1 MKKKIALTLVLLTL
15 LSLFSCT
22 AGGKDDGTTTVVTE
36 DSRADTKEGTT
47 DATTVEDT
55 SLTLIADGKSE
66 YTIVRPEGAKDSYE
80 TAAAIAFNEKLKA
93 FTGKTLP
100 VTTDWKDNEVK
111 DKEVL
116 IGITSRDKD
125 VAKVDRSMLGYGGY
139 IVAVIGER
147 IVLTANDKAG
157 LDAAV
162 EYFFSF
168 YDDQKSTT
176 TIKVNKELYNIVEK
190 AEINAGSLPFRA
202 MWLSQFDLN
211 SVYGSSGGQANE
223 ATFRN
228 NITRVLDNCKS
239 IGINNV
245 IVQVRPNADSMYPS
259 EYYAPSAYVV
269 GEYGKDFT
277 YDPFAIIV
285 KEAHDRGLLV
295 HAWINPMRAMKTTE
309 IVKLDQKYTVRK
321 WWDDESLREK
331 YLPTVNSQVYLNVGY
346 PEVRQLILDGAAEI
360 LAKYSVDGL
369 HMDDYFYPTK
379 ETSFDAAAYKEYGS
393 GKSLADWRRANINTL
408 VEGLYSISKADGKN
422 VVFGISPAGNIDNVY
437 NSQYA
442 DIYTWCANKG
452 YIDYIC
458 PQIYFGFEHKTC
470 AFDKTADKWSGIIK
484 TDGVCLIIGMTLGKA
499 VNGAQNKPDTYAG
512 DGANEWINNKDVLLR
527 CLVRSTETDKCTGVA
542 YFCYQYFW
550 NPTTGAENSYTKAE
564 RDNLLPCL
572 AEIAKADEGK
582 NN

>member
-1 MKKKIALTLVLLTL
+1 MKRLISSALALLLLLTL
-15 LSLFSCT
+15 FSCASEGDSGIT
-22 AGGKDDGTTTVVTE
+22 TETTTE
-36 DSRADTKEGTT
+36 DT
-47 DATTVEDT
+47 DMPSDSATTSDAPPAEED
-55 SLTLIADGKSE
+55 SLTLFEDGKSE
-66 YTIVRPEGAKDSYE
+66 YTIVRPDGAKESYE
-80 TAAAIAFNEKLKA
+80 TAAAISFNEKFKVL
-93 FTGKTLP
+93 TGKTLP
-100 VTTDWKDNEVK
+100 VTTDWKDNPVK
-111 DKEVL
+111 EKEVL
-116 IGITSRDKD
+116 IGVTSREINSS
-125 VAKVDRSMLGYGGY
+125 KVDRSLLGYGGY
-139 IVAVIGER
+139 IVAVIDNR
-147 IVLTANDKAG
+147 LILTANDKAG

-162 EYFFSF
+162 KYFFSL
-168 YDDQKSTT
+168 YDIHKGLD
-176 TIKVNKELYNIVEK
+176 TIKVSKELFIIVEK
-190 AEINAGSLPFRA
+190 AEIKAGSLPFRA
-202 MWLSQFDLN
+202 MWLSQFDL
-211 SVYGSSGGQANE
+211 SPVYGSSSGQADE
-223 ATFRN
+223 ATFRK

-259 EYYAPSAYVV
+259 EYYAPSSYVV
-269 GEYGKDFT
+269 GAYGNDFA

-295 HAWINPMRAMKTTE
+295 HAWINPMRAMKTSE

-321 WWDDESLREK
+321 WWDDETLRAK

-360 LAKYSVDGL
+360 LAKYPVDGL

-379 ETSFDAAAYKEYGS
+379 DASFDSSAFSEYGNR
-393 GKSLADWRRANINTL
+393 KSLADWRRANINTL
-408 VEGLYSISKADGKN
+408 VAGLYSISKADGKN
-422 VVFGISPAGNIDNVY
+422 VTFGISPAGNIDNVY

-470 AFDKTADKWSGIIK
+470 AFDKTADKWSSIIK
-484 TDGVCLIIGMTLGKA
+484 EDSVSLIIGMTLGKA
-499 VNGAQNKPDTYAG
+499 VSGAQGTEDKYAG
-512 DGANEWINNKDVLLR
+512 TGSKEWIENKDVLLR
-527 CLVRSTETDKCTGVA
+527 CLIRATETDKCTGVA

-564 RDNLLPCL
+564 RANLLPCL

-582 NN
+582 K

>member
-1 MKKKIALTLVLLTL
+1 MKRFFSLSLACLMLFALFSCTTGGDPNGTTTAVTEDSGSPSDDVTTTAETEAENSLTL
-15 LSLFSCT
+15 LS
-22 AGGKDDGTTTVVTE
+22 
-36 DSRADTKEGTT
+36 
-47 DATTVEDT
+47 
-55 SLTLIADGKSE
+55 DGKSD
-66 YTIVRPEGAKDSYE
+66 YKIVRPDGSKDSYE
-80 TAAAIAFNEKLKA
+80 TAAAITFNERLKA
-93 FTGKTLP
+93 LTGKTLP
-100 VTTDWKDNEVK
+100 VTTDWKDNPVEG
-111 DKEVL
+111 KEIL

-125 VAKVDRSMLGYGGY
+125 IAKVDRSALGYGGY
-139 IVAVIGER
+139 IVTVIGER
-147 IVLTANDKAG
+147 LILTANDKAG

-162 EYFFSF
+162 DYFFSL
-168 YDDQKSTT
+168 YEGKGTLSE
-176 TIKVNKELYNIVEK
+176 IKTDKELYTVVERS
-190 AEINAGSLPFRA
+190 EIKAGSLPFRA
-202 MWLSQFDLN
+202 MWLSQFDL
-211 SVYGSSGGQANE
+211 SPVYGSSSGQADE
-223 ATFRN
+223 ATFRKS
-228 NITRVLDNCKS
+228 ITRVLDNSKS

-259 EYYAPSAYVV
+259 EYYAPSSYVV
-269 GEYGKDFT
+269 GAYGNDFA
-277 YDPFAIIV
+277 YDSLAIIV

-295 HAWINPMRAMKTTE
+295 HAWINPMRAMKTSE

-321 WWDDESLREK
+321 WWDDETLRAK

-360 LAKYSVDGL
+360 LTKYPVDGL

-379 ETSFDAAAYKEYGS
+379 DASFDSSAFSEYGN

-408 VEGLYSISKADGKN
+408 VAGLYSISKADGKN
-422 VVFGISPAGNIDNVY
+422 VTFGISPAGNIDNVY

-484 TDGVCLIIGMTLGKA
+484 EDSVSLIIGMTLGKA
-499 VNGAQNKPDTYAG
+499 VSGAQGTEDKYAG
-512 DGANEWINNKDVLLR
+512 TGSKEWIENKDVLLR
-527 CLVRSTETDKCTGVA
+527 CLIRATETDKCTGVA

-564 RDNLLPCL
+564 RANLLPCL

-582 NN
+582 K